1 MRPTFPTLR
10 LLFLATLFAAVVRA
24 GAAAEPVT
32 LDYNLYAEGKYVYE
46 RNCILCHGVRGDGE
60 GELSKDLQPKPRSF
74 REGMF
79 KFRSTPSGM
88 LPTEE
93 DLRVTIR
100 GGLTGTA
107 MGMFTQFQDDE
118 VRAVI
123 EYLKSFSR
131 RWRKAENYAEPVKLP
146 ETPKW
151 FTDDK
156 ARAAHMPTGRLL
168 FENICAT
175 CHGPKA
181 DGNGPTAP
189 TLKDIWN
196 LPSKPSDLRQPH
208 LRCGDRP
215 IDVYR
220 VLATG
225 LNGTPMISYQGVL
238 TEAQRWDIIAYI
250 QTLKLP
256 DVPTLGSSNV
266 RR

>member
-1 MRPTFPTLR
+1 MRLSVLIHFCTCLAS
-10 LLFLATLFAAVVRA
+10 LLVMIARA
-24 GAAAEPVT
+24 GIGAEPFT
-32 LDYNLYAEGKYVYE
+32 LDYSLYAQGKYLYE
-46 RNCILCHGVRGDGE
+46 RNCILCHGPRGDGD
-60 GELSKDLQPKPRSF
+60 GELSKGLQPKPRSF

-79 KFRSTPSGM
+79 KFRSTPFGA
-88 LPTEE
+88 LPTDD

-118 VRAVI
+118 VRALI
-123 EYLKSFSR
+123 EYVKSFSR
-131 RWRKAENYAEPVKLP
+131 RWRKAENYAEPLPLP
-146 ETPKW
+146 EQPKW
-151 FTDDK
+151 FSDDK
-156 ARAAHMPTGRLL
+156 AVAARAPGGRLL
-168 FENICAT
+168 FENICVT
-175 CHGPKA
+175 CHGTKA
-181 DGNGPTAP
+181 DGTGPAAAA
-189 TLKDIWN
+189 LKDIWN

-225 LNGTPMISYQGVL
+225 LNGTPMISYEGVL
-238 TEAQRWDIIAYI
+238 TEAQRWDIVAYI

-256 DVPTLGSSNV
+256 DQPTLGSANV